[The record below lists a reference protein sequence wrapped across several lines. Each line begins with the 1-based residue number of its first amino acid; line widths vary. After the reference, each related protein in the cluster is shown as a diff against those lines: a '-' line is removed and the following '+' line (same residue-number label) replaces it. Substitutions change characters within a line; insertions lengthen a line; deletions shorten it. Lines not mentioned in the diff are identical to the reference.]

1 MRSFLIIALALTAL
15 VVMTA
20 GYEYRED
27 DLGDDASADDASAD
41 DLRQDDVSSQTG
53 ERGNRKFYY
62 FQSKL
67 LFLPFTKEFLKDV
80 LLSKVCPLNLQTF
93 IC

>member
-41 DLRQDDVSSQTG
+41 DASADDASADDLRQDDVSSQTG
-53 ERGNRKFYY
+53 EGGNRKF
-62 FQSKL
+62 F
-67 LFLPFTKEFLKDV
+67 LF
-80 LLSKVCPLNLQTF
+80 S
-93 IC
+93 I

>member
-1 MRSFLIIALALTAL
+1 
-15 VVMTA
+15 MTA

-53 ERGNRKFYY
+53 EGGNRKF
-62 FQSKL
+62 F
-67 LFLPFTKEFLKDV
+67 LF
-80 LLSKVCPLNLQTF
+80 S
-93 IC
+93 I